1 MIPDYF
7 MSTFFRRILQ
17 LQGLDFFHCPNM
29 SALLPLG
36 EDYAEN
42 QCCINTVTFSG
53 EKLLGIF
60 PQHSVFSRDFPQQ
73 FNDQCYVICIGKH
86 CQQNRNTRQFN
97 QYTACRHYHCPRRQK
112 RSATGMTKHRICPVD
127 SKLKARGY
135 SAVLSTSTRPV
146 FSVSQHI
153 PHLVFVGMYTSTGI
167 LLSCFW
173 NLEEILWS
181 PLLLLLQ
188 LFHFCLHRGAFQ
200 REEVLPLR
208 LKNSRE
214 YFPDRAK
221 CLGIL
226 PSSSMMWAM
235 WSMRREKKKDIGMG
249 RQREGWDKRR
259 GEK

>member
-7 MSTFFRRILQ
+7 LSTFFRRIHQ
-17 LQGLDFFHCPNM
+17 LQSLDLFHCPNM
-29 SALLPLG
+29 SALLLPLG
-36 EDYAEN
+36 EDYAED

-112 RSATGMTKHRICPVD
+112 RSATWMTKTRICPVD
-127 SKLKARGY
+127 SKLKARGH

-146 FSVSQHI
+146 WVWQHR
-153 PHLVFVGMYTSTGI
+153 PHSLRRHVHRHRRSAQ
-167 LLSCFW
+167 
-173 NLEEILWS
+173 
-181 PLLLLLQ
+181 LLLEFRRNALVTMTAAPQ

-249 RQREGWDKRR
+249 RAKGRMG
-259 GEK
+259 